1 MGGRLAT
8 FWDSDPDRKITD
20 DTAVLKEL
28 ERKEPA
34 EHQRRKQPEP
44 TPDPTP
50 APTSEAEAPPA
61 PAAGREPVRSTLA
74 TKGFF

>member
-1 MGGRLAT
+1 MGGRFVTL
-8 FWDSDPDRKITD
+8 WDMTLIAALLT
-20 DTAVLKEL
+20 DTAVLREL

-44 TPDPTP
+44 TP
-50 APTSEAEAPPA
+50 APTSEPEA
-61 PAAGREPVRSTLA
+61 PAARETGREPARSTLA